1 MTAYEAYV
9 ILSVVGIN
17 YPEDDSK
24 LVEGCINRDL
34 AAWAKLV
41 KKYSKLMFI
50 SIENRLK
57 KYGFHLSSQDLEDI
71 HQNTL
76 TGIWKDEKLKTIKNR
91 QNVSYWLA
99 MVSGNMA
106 IEHVRKMRSSEEFK
120 SVSLSEKIEERELI
134 QLIPSTQRDP
144 IDELTR
150 NELSRKIDTAI
161 ELLPSK
167 ERLIIKL
174 HLLHEKKYEEIS
186 DILNIPY
193 GTVSSYI
200 KRTKEKLRT
209 ALKDFK

>member
-1 MTAYEAYV
+1 M
-9 ILSVVGIN
+9 
-17 YPEDDSK
+17 
-24 LVEGCINRDL
+24 
-34 AAWAKLV
+34 
-41 KKYSKLMFI
+41 
-50 SIENRLK
+50 
-57 KYGFHLSSQDLEDI
+57 
-71 HQNTL
+71 
-76 TGIWKDEKLKTIKNR
+76 
-91 QNVSYWLA
+91 
-99 MVSGNMA
+99 
-106 IEHVRKMRSSEEFK
+106 
-120 SVSLSEKIEERELI
+120 I